1 MLKTRIKQQAAKAE
15 RTSGQLADIA
25 ASIAALV
32 DDDLLDLADIFAS
45 QPQTVLAELAAAEMG
60 KRNLTA

>member
-1 MLKTRIKQQAAKAE
+1 MLKTRIKQRAARAE
-15 RTSGQLADIA
+15 RTVVRLADIE

-32 DDDLLDLADIFAS
+32 DEDLLDLADIFS
-45 QPQTVLAELAAAEMG
+45 GQPQTVLAELATAEMG